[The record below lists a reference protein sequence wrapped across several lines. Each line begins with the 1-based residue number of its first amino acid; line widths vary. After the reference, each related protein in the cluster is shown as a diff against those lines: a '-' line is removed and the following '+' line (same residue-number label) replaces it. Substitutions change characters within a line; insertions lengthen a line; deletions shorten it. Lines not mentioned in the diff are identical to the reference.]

1 MYIPIELIYEIYN
14 NVLQK
19 INKNYKFNL
28 SLIQYIEAINERKEM
43 KKFINQE
50 IILKDKKTILL
61 SLFFIVV
68 ISFFLTNTHTM
79 FLTQGNISESEV
91 LIRKYLSLAPI
102 KACML
107 YFIYG
112 LFIVF
117 LFKGKKELFND
128 IDKDIYSF
136 KEVFFTKYLSFVSVV
151 ALNTLIISIF
161 KLMAYFVNS
170 DIFSSYSIGVS
181 RVIMFFIIFTLVSI
195 TAGSLGFLSMFLI
208 KNNFIAVVLLPMI
221 EYSLFLLFGLFNLLI
236 SSYLWP
242 IQWLLNKVST
252 FLVDYFVFFIA
263 FDWRIEL
270 QSIGMQLGSIAF
282 FMASSILIMLL
293 SYKAMKRIKG
303 NIIERDYYFLWIKKV
318 VSVILAFIGAFTV
331 LVFLDLAV
339 LLVVPQAFDKINLG
353 INIFM
358 FIIAIIIYKMLG
370 VKNIDN
376 KLEKN

>member
-79 FLTQGNISESEV
+79 FLSQGNISESEV

-102 KACML
+102 KACIL
-107 YFIYG
+107 YFVYG

-117 LFKGKKELFND
+117 LFKDKKELFND
-128 IDKDIYSF
+128 IDKNTYSF
-136 KEVFFTKYLSFVSVV
+136 KEVFFTKYLSFISVV
-151 ALNTLIISIF
+151 TLNTLIISLF

-170 DIFSSYSIGVS
+170 DIFSSYSIGAS

-242 IQWLLNKVST
+242 IQWLLNKIST

-270 QSIGMQLGSIAF
+270 QSLGMQLGSIVF
-282 FMASSILIMLL
+282 FMASSILLMLL
-293 SYKAMKRIKG
+293 SYNAMKRIKG

-318 VSVILAFIGAFTV
+318 LSVILAFIGAFTV

-339 LLVVPQAFDKINLG
+339 LLVMPQAFDKINLG

-358 FIIAIIIYKMLG
+358 FIIAIIIYKMLSL
-370 VKNIDN
+370 KNIDN

>member
-102 KACML
+102 KACIL

-117 LFKGKKELFND
+117 LFKDKKELFND
-128 IDKDIYSF
+128 IDKNIYSF

-151 ALNTLIISIF
+151 TLNTLIISIF

-170 DIFSSYSIGVS
+170 DIFSSYSIGAS

-242 IQWLLNKVST
+242 IQWLLNKIST

-270 QSIGMQLGSIAF
+270 QSLGMQLGSIVF
-282 FMASSILIMLL
+282 FMASSILLMLL
-293 SYKAMKRIKG
+293 SYNAMKRIKG

-318 VSVILAFIGAFTV
+318 LSVILAFIGAFTV

-339 LLVVPQAFDKINLG
+339 LLVMPQAFDKINLG

-358 FIIAIIIYKMLG
+358 FIISIIIYKMLNL
-370 VKNIDN
+370 KNIDN
-376 KLEKN
+376 KLGEN

>member
-79 FLTQGNISESEV
+79 FLSQGNILESEV

-102 KACML
+102 KACIL
-107 YFIYG
+107 YFVYG

-117 LFKGKKELFND
+117 LFKDKKELFND
-128 IDKDIYSF
+128 IDKNTYSF
-136 KEVFFTKYLSFVSVV
+136 KEVFFTKYLSFISVV
-151 ALNTLIISIF
+151 TLNTLIISLF

-170 DIFSSYSIGVS
+170 DIFSSYSIGAS

-242 IQWLLNKVST
+242 IQWLLNKIST

-270 QSIGMQLGSIAF
+270 QSLGMQLGSIVF
-282 FMASSILIMLL
+282 FMASSILLMLL
-293 SYKAMKRIKG
+293 SYNAMKRIKG

-318 VSVILAFIGAFTV
+318 LSVILAFIGAFTV

-339 LLVVPQAFDKINLG
+339 LLVMPQAFDKINLG

-358 FIIAIIIYKMLG
+358 FIIAIIIYKMLSL
-370 VKNIDN
+370 KNIDN

>member
-112 LFIVF
+112 SFIVF

>member
-79 FLTQGNISESEV
+79 FLSQGNISESEV
-91 LIRKYLSLAPI
+91 LIRNYLSLAPI
-102 KACML
+102 KACIL
-107 YFIYG
+107 YFVYG

-117 LFKGKKELFND
+117 LFKDKKELFND
-128 IDKDIYSF
+128 IDKNTYSF
-136 KEVFFTKYLSFVSVV
+136 KEVFFTKYLSFISVV
-151 ALNTLIISIF
+151 TLNTLIISLF

-170 DIFSSYSIGVS
+170 DIFSSYSIGAS

-242 IQWLLNKVST
+242 IQWLLNKIST

-270 QSIGMQLGSIAF
+270 QSLGIQLGSIVF
-282 FMASSILIMLL
+282 FMASSILLMLL
-293 SYKAMKRIKG
+293 SYNAMKRIKG

-318 VSVILAFIGAFTV
+318 LSVILAFIGAFTV

-339 LLVVPQAFDKINLG
+339 LLVMPQAFDKINLG

-358 FIIAIIIYKMLG
+358 FIIAIIIYKMLSL
-370 VKNIDN
+370 KNIDN

>member
-1 MYIPIELIYEIYN
+1 
-14 NVLQK
+14 
-19 INKNYKFNL
+19 
-28 SLIQYIEAINERKEM
+28 
-43 KKFINQE
+43 
-50 IILKDKKTILL
+50 
-61 SLFFIVV
+61 
-68 ISFFLTNTHTM
+68 M
-79 FLTQGNISESEV
+79 FLAQENISESEV

-102 KACML
+102 KACIL
-107 YFIYG
+107 YFVYG

-117 LFKGKKELFND
+117 LFKDKKELFND
-128 IDKDIYSF
+128 IDKNTYSF
-136 KEVFFTKYLSFVSVV
+136 KEVFFTKYLSFISVV
-151 ALNTLIISIF
+151 TLNTLIISLF

-170 DIFSSYSIGVS
+170 DIFSGYSIGAS

-195 TAGSLGFLSMFLI
+195 TAGSLG
-208 KNNFIAVVLLPMI
+208 
-221 EYSLFLLFGLFNLLI
+221 LFNLLI

-242 IQWLLNKVST
+242 IQWLLNKIST

-270 QSIGMQLGSIAF
+270 QSLGMQLGSIAF
-282 FMASSILIMLL
+282 FMASSALLMLL

-339 LLVVPQAFDKINLG
+339 LLVMPQSFDKINLG

>member
-79 FLTQGNISESEV
+79 FLAQENISESEV

-102 KACML
+102 KACIL
-107 YFIYG
+107 YFVYG
-112 LFIVF
+112 LFIGF
-117 LFKGKKELFND
+117 LFKDKKELFND
-128 IDKDIYSF
+128 IDKNTYSF
-136 KEVFFTKYLSFVSVV
+136 KEVFFTKYLSFISVV
-151 ALNTLIISIF
+151 TLNTLIISLF
-161 KLMAYFVNS
+161 KLIAYFVNS
-170 DIFSSYSIGVS
+170 DIFSSYSIGAS

-195 TAGSLGFLSMFLI
+195 TTGSLGFLSMFLI

-242 IQWLLNKVST
+242 IQWLLNKIST

-270 QSIGMQLGSIAF
+270 QSLGMQLGSIAF
-282 FMASSILIMLL
+282 FMASSVLLMLL

-318 VSVILAFIGAFTV
+318 LSVILAFIGAFTV

-339 LLVVPQAFDKINLG
+339 LLVMPQAFDKINLG

>member
-1 MYIPIELIYEIYN
+1 M
-14 NVLQK
+14 LQK

-79 FLTQGNISESEV
+79 FLAQENISESEV

-102 KACML
+102 KACIL
-107 YFIYG
+107 YFVYG

-117 LFKGKKELFND
+117 LFKDKKELIND
-128 IDKDIYSF
+128 IDKNTYSF
-136 KEVFFTKYLSFVSVV
+136 KEVFFTKYLSFISVV
-151 ALNTLIISIF
+151 TLNTLIISLF

-170 DIFSSYSIGVS
+170 DIFSSYSIGAS

-242 IQWLLNKVST
+242 IQWLLNKIST

-270 QSIGMQLGSIAF
+270 QSLGMQLGSIVF
-282 FMASSILIMLL
+282 FMASSVLLMLL

-318 VSVILAFIGAFTV
+318 ISVILAFIGAFTV

-339 LLVVPQAFDKINLG
+339 LLVMPQSFDKINLG

-370 VKNIDN
+370 IKNIDN